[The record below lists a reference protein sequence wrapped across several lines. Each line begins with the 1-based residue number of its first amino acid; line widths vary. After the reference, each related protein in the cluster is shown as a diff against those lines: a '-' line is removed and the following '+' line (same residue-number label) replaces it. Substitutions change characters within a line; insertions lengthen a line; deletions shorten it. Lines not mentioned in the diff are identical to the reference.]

1 MRHLLIFLTPLFALA
16 AEEGDHAS
24 SELTYKWINFAILA
38 AALGYLIVKYMLP
51 ALRTRASVI
60 HQDLAESAATV
71 KQAEAKVAELTA
83 RLGNF
88 DGEIREIRE
97 KAMAEREA
105 ESSRISAQ
113 TAALL
118 AKVASHRENEIA
130 NQTQV
135 AQAQLRVFTAN
146 KALELA
152 QARLATQTDP
162 ATQGA
167 LVNAFVEGLKQQ
179 EVR

>member
-1 MRHLLIFLTPLFALA
+1 MLRLSLFLFPLLAFA
-16 AEEGDHAS
+16 AEEGDHAA

-51 ALRTRASVI
+51 ALKTRASVI
-60 HQDLAESAATV
+60 QQDLAESAATV
-71 KQAEAKVAELTA
+71 QKAEAQVAQLTA

-88 DGEIREIRE
+88 DGEIASIRS

-105 ESSRISAQ
+105 EAKRIAAQ
-113 TAALL
+113 TEALL
-118 AKVASHRENEIA
+118 AKVHAQREVEIS
-130 NQTQV
+130 NYTQV
-135 AQAQLRVFTAN
+135 GEAQLRAFTIE

-152 QARLATQTDP
+152 QSRLATQTDP

-167 LVNAFVEGLKQQ
+167 LVTAFVAGLARQ
-179 EVR
+179 EAN